1 MIMGM
6 GNKSLIRVVL
16 NEFAYLT
23 GISITSVISWNSLLR
38 HVT

>member
-1 MIMGM
+1 MIM

-23 GISITSVISWNSLLR
+23 GISIISVIS
-38 HVT
+38 